1 MFGKCMTGA
10 IRSVATSLAA
20 VVAALILCVPVTVS
34 AGVQLLT
41 SSLLA
46 MGGNGNPA
54 ALSPAMQQ
62 ELGGDPYYPAPNTDR
77 FKPAGTFGQGY
88 IDTQNNPA
96 SPYYGWAFRPVEWPA
111 QIGLPILGSLTY
123 EASQQQGV
131 QNIDSAIDSTLATLS
146 PGERAVVFGYSSSAN
161 VVVREMR
168 GLQNQPGGAPA
179 IDQLEFLLL
188 GNPNRPNGGILQRF
202 AGLFIPFVG
211 IRLDGSTPIDTPYAT
226 TDISWQYDTVAD
238 FPNYPLNLLADLNA
252 LIPGPILHGNYFPA
266 DVNGPRAFP
275 DTTVGNITYIT
286 LKPPHL
292 PLLLPLYD
300 IGFPQPLLDLV
311 EPALT
316 VMVDWGYDRSIGPGT
331 PTTAQLIPRINPVTA
346 ARDLAEAIGQGV
358 RQFCADLRGPA
369 AKVPAPAVA
378 RGALSQV
385 PAPAVARG
393 ALSQV
398 PAAEAAANRH
408 RKSTSSRHAAA
419 QASVSAAAASPGRH
433 IRAAS

>member
-1 MFGKCMTGA
+1 VFGKCMTGA
-10 IRSVATSLAA
+10 IRSVATALA
-20 VVAALILCVPVTVS
+20 VVVAVLILGVPVTVS
-34 AGVQLLT
+34 AGIQLLT

-131 QNIDSAIDSTLATLS
+131 QNIDSAIDSTLPTLS

-358 RQFCADLRGPA
+358 RQFCADLTPSGP
-369 AKVPAPAVA
+369 KVPAPAVT
-378 RGALSQV
+378 RGAL
-385 PAPAVARG
+385 R
-393 ALSQV
+393 QV
-398 PAAEAAANRH
+398 PAAEAASRH
-408 RKSTSSRHAAA
+408 KKPTSLRHAAA
-419 QASVSAAAASPGRH
+419 ARASVSATAASPGRH
-433 IRAAS
+433 IRAVG

>member
-10 IRSVATSLAA
+10 IRSVATALA
-20 VVAALILCVPVTVS
+20 VVVAVLILGVPVTVS
-34 AGVQLLT
+34 AGIQLLT

-77 FKPAGTFGQGY
+77 FKPVGTFGQGY

-331 PTTAQLIPRINPVTA
+331 PTTAQLIPKINPVTA

-358 RQFCADLRGPA
+358 RQFCADLTPSGP
-369 AKVPAPAVA
+369 KVPAPAVT
-378 RGALSQV
+378 RGAL
-385 PAPAVARG
+385 R
-393 ALSQV
+393 QV
-398 PAAEAAANRH
+398 PAAEAASRH
-408 RKSTSSRHAAA
+408 KKPTSLRHAAA
-419 QASVSAAAASPGRH
+419 ARASVSATAASPGRH
-433 IRAAS
+433 IRAVG

>member
-1 MFGKCMTGA
+1 VFGKCMTGA

>member
-10 IRSVATSLAA
+10 IRSVATALA
-20 VVAALILCVPVTVS
+20 VVVAVLILDVPVTVS
-34 AGVQLLT
+34 AGIQLLT

-358 RQFCADLRGPA
+358 RQFCADLTPSGP
-369 AKVPAPAVA
+369 KVPAPAVT
-378 RGALSQV
+378 RGAL
-385 PAPAVARG
+385 R
-393 ALSQV
+393 QV
-398 PAAEAAANRH
+398 PAAEAASRH
-408 RKSTSSRHAAA
+408 KKPTSLRHAAA
-419 QASVSAAAASPGRH
+419 ARASVSATAASPGRH
-433 IRAAS
+433 IRAVG